1 MITIPSLLP
10 AMPTYPWHPPLRPPH
25 ASNAGRITLI
35 SSVGKCLK
43 IALDELAF
51 GEKVAAARSHSSAS
65 NYLDGSDCDGG
76 ERSFELSDKK
86 RKYRGGS
93 AERDSNQQN
102 HGLLQ
107 PNDLTS
113 NNSNFRLD
121 DSLSEAILGAYSKA
135 VTETKFDD
143 QSKTARIVQSN
154 NPTAN
159 AAPAAILRG
168 EVEHFNRVAGQW
180 RIVVKNAALKERSTT
195 KVDNGM
201 SGRSLRKRTV
211 LDWDAFDGGGDDCNP
226 RRKKSKEVTD
236 EKRNVHHF
244 QGRIQI
250 LAYDV
255 TD

>member
-1 MITIPSLLP
+1 MNHSLLP

-43 IALDELAF
+43 TALDELAF
-51 GEKVAAARSHSSAS
+51 DEKVAAARSHSSAN
-65 NYLDGSDCDGG
+65 NYLHGSDCDGG
-76 ERSFELSDKK
+76 EMSFELSDKK

-93 AERDSNQQN
+93 AERDDSKQQN

-107 PNDLTS
+107 SNDLTS

-154 NPTAN
+154 NPTVN

-211 LDWDAFDGGGDDCNP
+211 LDWDAFDGGDDCNSG
-226 RRKKSKEVTD
+226 RKKSKEVTD

-250 LAYDV
+250 LAYDD